1 VTIIGWTEKERQA
14 MIAIRKRGSSY
25 HFDFLNGR
33 KHVVRGSLGTKD
45 HSAALRLVHRIE
57 IAMSE
62 GPRSTVWGDLRPVVP
77 PLTFARLA
85 NYIGVEGKFVI
96 TWKEFREIFEAFKT
110 LQVRLDKLA
119 DNTLQN
125 YKYTLNAFEAFLDG
139 DNITMLQNID
149 SSAIDRFQLWRLA
162 HVNTRKGDGSS
173 VVDLD
178 MHHLH
183 HAFAIAVN
191 KGFLQTNPVEAK
203 SKKRNPSNGAQ
214 PYSADELKR
223 LRDNANDNLFIFLFL
238 RWTGFR
244 RSDATILT
252 WAEIHF
258 DRKEIEHVCKKTK
271 RSTGKNV
278 IIPIAQ
284 ELMAALEGEFDQRKP
299 NPNDLVLIDSATGQP
314 FNRPDLACN
323 DRYNALT
330 YRIQVLG
337 EHAGVTDAGPHRF
350 RDTFAVDMLLRTDN
364 LDYVADLL
372 GDTVKT
378 VKEYYL
384 PFVRELRERVRFHLD
399 NGKGIEQFE
408 TPASQ
413 TNKSAA

>member
-1 VTIIGWTEKERQA
+1 
-14 MIAIRKRGSSY
+14 
-25 HFDFLNGR
+25 
-33 KHVVRGSLGTKD
+33 
-45 HSAALRLVHRIE
+45 
-57 IAMSE
+57 
-62 GPRSTVWGDLRPVVP
+62 
-77 PLTFARLA
+77 
-85 NYIGVEGKFVI
+85 
-96 TWKEFREIFEAFKT
+96 
-110 LQVRLDKLA
+110 
-119 DNTLQN
+119 
-125 YKYTLNAFEAFLDG
+125 
-139 DNITMLQNID
+139 
-149 SSAIDRFQLWRLA
+149 
-162 HVNTRKGDGSS
+162 
-173 VVDLD
+173 

-203 SKKRNPSNGAQ
+203 SKKRNPSNGAE

-223 LRDNANDNLFIFLFL
+223 LRENANDNLFIFLFL

-252 WAEIHF
+252 WADIDF
-258 DRKEIEHVCKKTK
+258 DCKEIEHVCKKTK
-271 RSTGKNV
+271 RSTGKKV

-284 ELMAALEGEFDQRKP
+284 ELMAALEGE
-299 NPNDLVLIDSATGQP
+299 LTT
-314 FNRPDLACN
+314 LAESEPSRVDRFCDWSTLQQARLGGN

-413 TNKSAA
+413 TSKSAA

>member
-1 VTIIGWTEKERQA
+1 
-14 MIAIRKRGSSY
+14 
-25 HFDFLNGR
+25 
-33 KHVVRGSLGTKD
+33 
-45 HSAALRLVHRIE
+45 
-57 IAMSE
+57 
-62 GPRSTVWGDLRPVVP
+62 
-77 PLTFARLA
+77 
-85 NYIGVEGKFVI
+85 
-96 TWKEFREIFEAFKT
+96 
-110 LQVRLDKLA
+110 
-119 DNTLQN
+119 
-125 YKYTLNAFEAFLDG
+125 
-139 DNITMLQNID
+139 MLQNID

-203 SKKRNPSNGAQ
+203 SKKRNPSNGAE

-223 LRDNANDNLFIFLFL
+223 LRENANDNLFIFLFL

-271 RSTGKNV
+271 RSTGKKV

-350 RDTFAVDMLLRTDN
+350 RDTFAVDMLLRTST
-364 LDYVADLL
+364 L
-372 GDTVKT
+372 GLCRSRSFT
-378 VKEYYL
+378 L
-384 PFVRELRERVRFHLD
+384 
-399 NGKGIEQFE
+399 
-408 TPASQ
+408 TPSRL
-413 TNKSAA
+413 

>member
-1 VTIIGWTEKERQA
+1 

-203 SKKRNPSNGAQ
+203 SKKRNPSNGAE

-271 RSTGKNV
+271 RSTGKRSSF
-278 IIPIAQ
+278 Q
-284 ELMAALEGEFDQRKP
+284 L
-299 NPNDLVLIDSATGQP
+299 
-314 FNRPDLACN
+314 
-323 DRYNALT
+323 
-330 YRIQVLG
+330 
-337 EHAGVTDAGPHRF
+337 H
-350 RDTFAVDMLLRTDN
+350 
-364 LDYVADLL
+364 
-372 GDTVKT
+372 
-378 VKEYYL
+378 
-384 PFVRELRERVRFHLD
+384 
-399 NGKGIEQFE
+399 
-408 TPASQ
+408 
-413 TNKSAA
+413 KS